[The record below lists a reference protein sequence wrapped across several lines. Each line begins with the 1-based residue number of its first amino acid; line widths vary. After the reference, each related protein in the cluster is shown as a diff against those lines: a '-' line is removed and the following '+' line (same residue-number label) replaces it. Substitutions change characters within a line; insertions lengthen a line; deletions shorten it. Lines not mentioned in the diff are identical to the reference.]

1 MRHASHSKT
10 TGLRIAALLALVAA
24 ISPAAFSQE
33 SQTPPPAQSPSQD
46 STSSEAP
53 VAFAAGVVH
62 TVDGSP
68 IPGASLRLVNTD
80 TRKAFVS
87 WTDESGKFQ
96 FSGLPAGHYIVEASQ
111 LGFLPASLEIQL
123 GGGPASPPLQLTLRV
138 ATLAELAAPPGSS
151 RPGTRR
157 SFGPGAEAPPGNGPA
172 RASSGQPGANGNV
185 NSTGGNANG
194 APGAPA
200 GAGARGGRNNGRG
213 QPLPPGLLNAMRSGL
228 ATGGFQQ
235 TDLTGEAAQGE
246 EAVGGPG
253 VGAAEANLAM
263 NAGGGGSS
271 DSFLLQGTVGQGLSA
286 GGFGNFAGIIINQ
299 GQGGFGQQAQG
310 PGTGNPFGGPGGG
323 NVAAGGFGQ
332 GGIFIVGGGGGF
344 PGGGPGGGR
353 GGPNSAQIGRLLRQ
367 NVNRVRFTL
376 FDRYTN
382 SAFDAKPFSITGT
395 PLKQIG
401 AYDDRVGGTIGGP
414 LNIPHIYN
422 GSDKTY
428 FFVNYQHDIAK
439 DPVNTFSRVPTL
451 DEHNGKFC
459 DAGTVFTPFSTTTT
473 FPTFTCPDGST
484 GYQIPASDFASNPA
498 VQGLLGFIPQPNLSV
513 PSGQNYLL
521 QSTTPFNSDLLNT
534 HVLHTINSKW
544 NVNGGYNLSSIRTH
558 TLSNFAGIGGSQS
571 TLSQSVT
578 LGLSHNWSPRLVENM
593 TLNWSRNRIQLL
605 SNNSFGADIA
615 ANLGIT
621 GVSPSPIDF
630 GIPIISFT
638 NFSGINDPIPSLVR
652 NQTLRLGDSLTW
664 THTKH
669 TMTFGGELR
678 RIDLNTQS
686 NPNPRGGFAFTGIA
700 TGNDF
705 ADFLEGLPFNTTEQF
720 GNPNLYL
727 RSWGFAAWAQDDFR
741 VSKTLTLQ
749 YGLRYEAVTPPVEI
763 NNNLVNLDITD
774 LTNVAQVAHG
784 PGGLTAPGLPRA
796 LVHGDYTNFEPRI
809 GFAWQPKFIKKKTVI
824 RGGYSIFYNET
835 IYNTLARELAF
846 QAPVDTVQTLTT
858 TSTAPLTFQNGF
870 QPEQSTGF
878 IPNTQAVDPN
888 YKPGYA
894 QIWNLG
900 TETSITQNWI
910 LDLTYTGTKGTNLDI
925 LRAPNR
931 APLGTP
937 SDEIQAHR
945 IDPTATGFTFDQS
958 GANSIYNALQVR
970 VVHRFTHGVML
981 QGIYTWGKSLDD
993 ASSIDGTQA
1002 TVEQQDGNLHGEHGL
1017 STFDIRHQFRAVSM
1031 YELPFGERSRWA
1043 NHGWK
1048 EKVFGDWRL
1057 QNIFTWQTGTPFTV
1071 LLGGVASDNGTG
1083 ANFSLR
1089 PNMTGNPNLGIC
1101 GGSTSNFFNTGV
1113 FTLPTDSNGN
1123 LAYGDEPR
1131 GAVEGPCS
1139 FNWNMSL
1146 AKTFR
1151 FGPDR
1156 RHQLNISWQIQ
1167 NLTNTPNYN
1176 GIGTVLPCFSMGG
1189 PGSGGGNASG
1199 IVCAMP
1205 GNGAGGGIGQPFS
1218 LFGRVTGAGNMRTMA
1233 AQARFNF

>member
-1 MRHASHSKT
+1 MHRACHSKAAR
-10 TGLRIAALLALVAA
+10 LRITTLFALVVA
-24 ISPAAFSQE
+24 ISPVASSQE
-33 SQTPPPAQSPSQD
+33 SQTPPAAQSPS
-46 STSSEAP
+46 SEIPAS
-53 VAFAAGVVH
+53 FAAGVVR

-68 IPGASLRLVNTD
+68 VPGASLRLVNTD
-80 TRKAFVS
+80 TLKAFVS

-96 FSGLPAGHYIVEASQ
+96 FSGLPAGHYTVEASQ

-123 GGGPASPPLQLTLRV
+123 GDGPASPPLQLTLRV
-138 ATLAELAAPPGSS
+138 ATLAELSAPPGVQ
-151 RPGTRR
+151 RPGGRR
-157 SFGPGAEAPPGNGPA
+157 SFGPGAGAAPGNGPA
-172 RASSGQPGANGNV
+172 GASSGQPGANENATA
-185 NSTGGNANG
+185 TGGNANG

-200 GAGARGGRNNGRG
+200 GAGARGGRPGGRG

-246 EAVGGPG
+246 EAAGGPG
-253 VGAAEANLAM
+253 AGAAEANLAM

-286 GGFGNFAGIIINQ
+286 SGFGNFAGIIINQ
-299 GQGGFGQQAQG
+299 GPGGFGQQAQG
-310 PGTGNPFGGPGGG
+310 ASTGNPFGGAGGG
-323 NVAAGGFGQ
+323 TATAGGFGQ

-353 GGPNSAQIGRLLRQ
+353 GLSGAQIGRLLRQ
-367 NVNRVRFTL
+367 NVNRVRFTI

-382 SAFDAKPFSITGT
+382 SAFDAKPFSITGD

-401 AYDDRVGGTIGGP
+401 AYDERVGGTVGGP
-414 LNIPHIYN
+414 LKIPHIYN

-439 DPVNTFSRVPTL
+439 NPVNTFSRVPTP
-451 DEHNGKFC
+451 DER
-459 DAGTVFTPFSTTTT
+459 AGCFPSGSVFMPFKNTPYAAQG
-473 FPTFTCPDGST
+473 TC
-484 GYQIPASDFASNPA
+484 ASGEVQVPIDSAA
-498 VQGLLGFIPQPNLSV
+498 QGLLDFIPLPTPGITNT
-513 PSGQNYLL
+513 SGQNYLL
-521 QSTTPFNSDLLNT
+521 QSTTPFNSDLFNT

-544 NVNGGYNLSSIRTH
+544 NVNGGYNLNSLRTR

-630 GIPIISFT
+630 GIPLISFT

-652 NQTLRLGDSLTW
+652 NQTLRVGDSLTW

-720 GNPNLYL
+720 GNPSLYL
-727 RSWGFAAWAQDDFR
+727 RSWGFAAWVQDDFR
-741 VSKTLTLQ
+741 ATKTLTLQ
-749 YGLRYEAVTPPVEI
+749 YGLRYEAVTPPIEI
-763 NNNLVNLDITD
+763 NNNLVNLDISNLAD
-774 LTNVAQVAHG
+774 VAQVAHG
-784 PGGLTAPGLPRA
+784 PGGLAAPGLPRA
-796 LVHGDYTNFEPRI
+796 LIHGDYTNFEPRV
-809 GFAWQPKFIKKKTVI
+809 GFAWQPKFIKKRTVV
-824 RGGYSIFYNET
+824 RGGYSIFYNEA

-858 TSTAPLTFQNGF
+858 TSTTPLTFQNGF
-870 QPEQSTGF
+870 QPEQPTGF

-900 TETSITQNWI
+900 METSITQNWA

-937 SDEIQAHR
+937 SDQIQANR

-970 VVHRFTHGVML
+970 VVHRFTHGLML
-981 QGIYTWGKSLDD
+981 QGIYTYGKSLDD
-993 ASSIDGTQA
+993 SSSVGGA
-1002 TVEQQDGNLHGEHGL
+1002 GGSGTVEQQDGNLHAEYGL
-1017 STFDIRHQFRAVSM
+1017 STFDVRHQFRAVSM

-1057 QNIFTWQTGTPFTV
+1057 QNMFTWQTGTPFTV

-1089 PNMTGNPNLGIC
+1089 PNITGNPNLGIC
-1101 GGSTSNFFNTGV
+1101 GGSTSNFFKTGV
-1113 FTLPTDSNGN
+1113 FALPADSNGN
-1123 LAYGDEPR
+1123 LAYGNEPR

-1176 GIGTVLPCFSMGG
+1176 GIGTVLPCFSTGAS
-1189 PGSGGGNASG
+1189 GSGGGNASG
-1199 IVCAMP
+1199 IVCGVP
-1205 GNGAGGGIGQPFS
+1205 GSGAGSGVGQGFS
-1218 LFGRVTGAGNMRTMA
+1218 LFGRVTSAGNMRTMA